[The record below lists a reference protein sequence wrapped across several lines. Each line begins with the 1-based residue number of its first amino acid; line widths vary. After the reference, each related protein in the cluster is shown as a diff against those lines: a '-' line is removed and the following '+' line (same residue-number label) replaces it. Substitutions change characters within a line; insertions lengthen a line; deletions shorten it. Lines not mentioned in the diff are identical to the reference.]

1 MRDYTKIATMF
12 IVFLGIVF
20 FIAGIIMAVVLD
32 MPSVFGIGMV
42 IIGLFLGIMPFTRDR
57 FQG

>member
-1 MRDYTKIATMF
+1 MQDYTKIATMF

>member
-12 IVFLGIVF
+12 IVCLGIVF
-20 FIAGIIMAVVLD
+20 FIAGIIIAVVLD
-32 MPSVFGIGMV
+32 LPSVFGIGMV
-42 IIGLFLGIMPFTRDR
+42 IIGIFLGIMPFTRDR